1 MSKPCFRDEWFAPKQ
16 WHWTLTESGGSRFPH
31 SRVICDRNI
40 GEGKFFQNIHEF
52 TYELLICAQ
61 WEKRWA
67 SAILSKLKDKIIVT
81 GYKNIVTGIKME
93 SHHKEIFMKRGH
105 PCLRL
110 DKPRQHPFWTHLNSL
125 REKEASS
132 NSMLIFPR
140 CKYMKKTS
148 KRSDQTEKDLI
159 KKKRSYS
166 KLFRLLNPSWTG
178 WILRY
183 KFK

>member
-1 MSKPCFRDEWFAPKQ
+1 MICSKTM
-16 WHWTLTESGGSRFPH
+16 TLHVDGVGRSRFPH
-31 SRVICDRNI
+31 SHVICNRNV

-67 SAILSKLKDKIIVT
+67 NAILNKLKDKIIVT
-81 GYKNIVTGIKME
+81 CIKME
-93 SHHKEIFMKRGH
+93 SHHKEILMKRGH

-110 DKPRQHPFWTHLNSL
+110 DKPRQHLFWTHLNSL
-125 REKEASS
+125 REKEATC